1 MPIYRS
7 RALTGS
13 AEPRPRAKMLKN
25 SIEHHCST
33 CDETYDL
40 FRNVRPS
47 VPGTFYQTQGHLQ
60 VTCPA
65 GHREEIPTTLQ
76 HLE

>member
-13 AEPRPRAKMLKN
+13 PQPRSHGKTLKDP
-25 SIEHHCST
+25 IEHHCST
-33 CDETYDL
+33 CNQTYEL
-40 FRNVRPS
+40 SRYVRPF
-47 VPGTFYQTQGHLQ
+47 VAGTFYPTQGHLQ
-60 VTCPA
+60 VTCPD
-65 GHREEIPTTLQ
+65 GHREEIPTTLH